1 VCAGDCGVFP
11 GSPGGAAL
19 RLCRALA
26 TAEPLVLED
35 LAGRGARQRVDR
47 RSDRGSGHGEPARVR
62 AIERDAFT
70 EATGYGPGLEVGAIE
85 LRDRVWRDLPL
96 V

>member
-1 VCAGDCGVFP
+1 
-11 GSPGGAAL
+11 
-19 RLCRALA
+19 
-26 TAEPLVLED
+26 
-35 LAGRGARQRVDR
+35 
-47 RSDRGSGHGEPARVR
+47 VR
-62 AIERDAFT
+62 AIDRDAFT